1 MSFAVPTCHWACST
15 PNRAE
20 GSPRRSN
27 NSDGKVRLTICQTCN
42 FCFQIFCQV
51 RFLII
56 FFARY
61 DFHLSQAVTAS
72 LPQFVLQFSAYMLV
86 DRHSCSFSMTS
97 NGLDLRCCTCWRLSR
112 TPRRWRVWRRQR
124 ATSSRG
130 LTSLSSS
137 SSPWYYFED
146 NYHQSPQMQMSS
158 SFIIVFSS
166 FSFASLW
173 FSGLGSGL
181 SLVISSKR
189 GIIFTNIFIF
199 NNIMM
204 HSPGHRP
211 IHCLQ
216 NPAWTWHDPRT
227 KVD

>member
-1 MSFAVPTCHWACST
+1 MFTLLSCSCSRLSDQVGHLDHLDQTQSSLQLQDQNHYSLMVIAPIVPTCHWACST

-86 DRHSCSFSMTS
+86 DKHSCSFSMTS

-112 TPRRWRVWRRQR
+112 TPRRWRVWLKRR

-130 LTSLSSS
+130 LTSLSSL

-146 NYHQSPQMQMSS
+146 NYNHKAKCHHHSSLFSPASPLPHS
-158 SFIIVFSS
+158 GSLASAA
-166 FSFASLW
+166 ASLW
-173 FSGLGSGL
+173 
-181 SLVISSKR
+181 
-189 GIIFTNIFIF
+189 
-199 NNIMM
+199 
-204 HSPGHRP
+204 
-211 IHCLQ
+211 
-216 NPAWTWHDPRT
+216 
-227 KVD
+227 